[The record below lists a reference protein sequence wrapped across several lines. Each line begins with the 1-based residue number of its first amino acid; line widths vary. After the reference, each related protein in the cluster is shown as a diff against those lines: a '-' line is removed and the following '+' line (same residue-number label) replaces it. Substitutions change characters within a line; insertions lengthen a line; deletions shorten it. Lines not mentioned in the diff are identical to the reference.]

1 MTCPPEREKAVQL
14 SDDTLKQPVEKAL
27 QADSSLK
34 ESSISVKSV
43 NKGLVLVARTADLE
57 RSPARRRDCGPGPGP

>member
-1 MTCPPEREKAVQL
+1 MTCPPQREKAVQL
-14 SDDTLKQPVEKAL
+14 SDDTLKQRVEKAL

-43 NKGLVLVARTADLE
+43 NKGLGTG
-57 RSPARRRDCGPGPGP
+57 GPHSRP